1 MISVSLKDLL
11 LVPSAYHLVPEEFR
25 SLMAVYE
32 DAAAVDTSRAYTLT
46 DRTGFGVVA
55 DWCEGHDEPELAFA
69 FRWLM
74 KRGKVAVLARRE
86 GAPWRKTTRWVLV
99 DLPQA
104 IAGFYFDEHRDSQ
117 EDLTLAYLIAWL
129 ATQLERAKGEL
140 T

>member
-11 LVPSAYHLVPEEFR
+11 LIPPAYHLAPEEFR

-55 DWCEGHDEPELAFA
+55 DLCEDRDELELAFA

-74 KRGKVAVLARRE
+74 NRDKVAVIARRNGMWKQTYWE
-86 GAPWRKTTRWVLV
+86 LV

-104 IAGFYFDEHRDSQ
+104 VAGFYFDDDHGINST
-117 EDLTLAYLIAWL
+117 TLAYRIAGL